1 MYGHMK
7 SRSKNVIRVVVLAAI
22 FAWPGVET
30 YRYVCAT
37 REVAASEQR
46 LAAVSQ
52 AWAQAKAQ
60 QKTALVKTSL
70 NPNE

>member
-1 MYGHMK
+1 MK
-7 SRSKNVIRVVVLAAI
+7 SRNIIRVVVLAAI

-30 YRYVCAT
+30 YRYIRVT

-52 AWAQAKAQ
+52 AWAQARAQ
-60 QKTALVKTSL
+60 QKPDVMNTSL
-70 NPNE
+70 KVDE

>member
-1 MYGHMK
+1 MK
-7 SRSKNVIRVVVLAAI
+7 SRNIIRVVVLAAI

-30 YRYVCAT
+30 YRYVCVT

-52 AWAQAKAQ
+52 AWAQARAQ
-60 QKTALVKTSL
+60 QKPSVMRTSL
-70 NPNE
+70 DVSE